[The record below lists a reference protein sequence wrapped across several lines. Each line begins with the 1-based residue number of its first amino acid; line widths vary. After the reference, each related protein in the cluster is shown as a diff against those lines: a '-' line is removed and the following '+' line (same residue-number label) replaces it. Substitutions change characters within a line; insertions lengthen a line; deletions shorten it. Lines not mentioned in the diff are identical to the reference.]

1 MDSERSSDVSRRR
14 RLERV
19 RLVVGSVSS
28 MVVGVRGI
36 LWKSVGGEEES
47 GVMAHPAI
55 FSWPPVS
62 VNTFRCIKGK
72 MLAAVSDV
80 GDQSLPG

>member
-1 MDSERSSDVSRRR
+1 MGR
-14 RLERV
+14 
-19 RLVVGSVSS
+19 
-28 MVVGVRGI
+28 
-36 LWKSVGGEEES
+36 EEE
-47 GVMAHPAI
+47 GEVMMAHPAI